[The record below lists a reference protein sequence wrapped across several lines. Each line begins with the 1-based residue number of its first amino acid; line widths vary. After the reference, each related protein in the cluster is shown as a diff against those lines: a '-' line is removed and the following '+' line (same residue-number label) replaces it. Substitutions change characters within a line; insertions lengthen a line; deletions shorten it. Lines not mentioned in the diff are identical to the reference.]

1 MARFDDRFVRSL
13 PADPEAGNFVRPVRG
28 AAFSRVQ
35 PTPVK
40 APRLLAW
47 RPQVAALLGLP
58 AAGTDEWTQVLA
70 GNTVLDGMAP
80 YAAAYGGHQFG
91 NWAGQLGDGR
101 AITLAEVLA
110 PDGARF
116 EVQLKG
122 AGPTPYSRRADGR
135 AVLRSSLREF
145 VCSEA
150 MFHLGVPTTRALAL
164 VATGE
169 PVERDLLYDGNPKEE
184 PGAITTRVAPSF
196 LRFGN
201 YELPASRDDVGL
213 LKALVDFTLAE
224 HFPALGPPSR
234 EAYVR
239 LFDEVVRRTA
249 VLVMEWQ
256 RVGFVHGVM
265 NTDNM
270 SMLGLTIDYGPY
282 GWLEGFDPSWTPN
295 TTDLPGRRY
304 AFGNQ
309 PSVAQWNLM
318 CLANALFP
326 LVQDEAP
333 LSAALDAF
341 ADLAS
346 ARQLATTRAKLG
358 LSELQAKDEAD
369 RGLLRGLFE
378 ALMSTEIDMTLF
390 FRRLA
395 DVTPALRERADE
407 QLVEPL
413 AEAFYRPE
421 EVRGDV
427 VAGLARWLRA
437 YLERVA
443 ADPRSPDERR
453 AGMNA
458 VNPLYVPRNYLA
470 QTVITAA
477 EQGDVAP
484 LHEWLAVL
492 ERPYEEQPGKER
504 WAQKRPEWARRQPG
518 SSMLSCSS

>member
-1 MARFDDRFVRSL
+1 MLRFDDAFVRSL
-13 PADPEAGNFVRPVRG
+13 PADPVAENSVRQVRG
-28 AAFSRVQ
+28 AAFSLVH

-40 APRLLAW
+40 APKLLAW
-47 RPQVAALLGLP
+47 VPKVAALLGLP
-58 AAGTDEWTQVLA
+58 EAATEEWTHVLA
-70 GNTVLDGMAP
+70 GNTLVHGMKP

-110 PDGARF
+110 PGGRF
-116 EVQLKG
+116 ELQLKG

-135 AVLRSSLREF
+135 AVLRSSLREL

-169 PVERDLLYDGNPKEE
+169 PVERDLLYDGNPRHE

-196 LRFGN
+196 LRFGTF
-201 YELPASRDDVGL
+201 ELPASRNDVGL
-213 LKALVDFTLAE
+213 LKELVDFTLTE
-224 HFPALGPPSR
+224 HFTSLGPPSR

-239 LFDEVVRRTA
+239 LFEEVVRRTA

-270 SMLGLTIDYGPY
+270 SILGLTIDYGPY
-282 GWLEGFDPSWTPN
+282 GWLEGFDPDWTPN

-318 CLANALFP
+318 CLANALYP
-326 LVQDEAP
+326 LVNDEAP
-333 LSAALDAF
+333 LAAALDAF
-341 ADLAS
+341 ADLAAS
-346 ARQLATTRAKLG
+346 QQLSTTRAKLG
-358 LSELQAKDEAD
+358 LSPLESRDDAD
-369 RGLLRGLFE
+369 RALLRGLFT
-378 ALMSTEIDMTLF
+378 ALMTTEIDMPLF

-395 DVTPALRERADE
+395 DVTPVDRELADE
-407 QLVEPL
+407 QLVGRL
-413 AEAFYRPE
+413 TDAFYRPD
-421 EVRGDV
+421 EVRGEV
-427 VAGLARWLRA
+427 QAGLAQWLRA

-443 ADPRSPDERR
+443 GDPLDAERR
-453 AGMNA
+453 RARMNGA
-458 VNPLYVPRNYLA
+458 NPLYVPRNYLA
-470 QTVITAA
+470 QTVIQAA
-477 EQGDVAP
+477 EQGDLAP
-484 LHEWLAVL
+484 LHEWLTVL
-492 ERPYEEQPGKER
+492 EHPYDEQPGRER
-504 WAQKRPEWARRQPG
+504 WAGKRPEWARHQPG